1 MSAIGVI
8 SDNKH
13 SFFILDMSPIFWQYL
28 RLVNGLLWFFTGGG
42 AADIYPPKRAPLSCR
57 FFIRGEPPNKTAAP
71 WRGFST
77 L

>member
-42 AADIYPPKRAPLSCR
+42 AADIYPP
-57 FFIRGEPPNKTAAP
+57 
-71 WRGFST
+71 
-77 L
+77 